1 MLTIAEAM
9 QRAAING
16 FSIFRTTRAGTVWAV
31 YLNEWN
37 RQERDDNAYYTDD
50 LEDAVLMGAIM
61 RSKRHQLVVGAFK
74 L

>member
-1 MLTIAEAM
+1 MLTIVEAM

-16 FSIFRTTRAGTVWAV
+16 LIIRRAHYASTHWCVT
-31 YLNEWN
+31 LIEDKN
-37 RQERDDNAYYTDD
+37 DDNAYVTDD

-61 RSKRHQLVVGAFK
+61 RSKRHQLVVGAFR

>member
-16 FSIFRTTRAGTVWAV
+16 LVIRRAH
-31 YLNEWN
+31 
-37 RQERDDNAYYTDD
+37 NASTSWCVTLIEDKNDEGAYITDD

-61 RSKRHQLVVGAFK
+61 RSKRHQLVVGAFR